1 MKKQSATVT
10 LLIGTL
16 LFLKSSSLLSAV
28 PIDSSWIVSN
38 YRALANR
45 IIQFAQK
52 DSSAYNRLAYLCDTF
67 GPRLCGTQNLEQAI
81 DWILS
86 TMKLDGLD
94 NVHSEMVMVPHWVRG
109 KESIEMLEPR
119 KRKLPMLGLGGSVGT
134 PPEGITGE
142 VLVVKSFD
150 ELTKRASVARGK
162 IVLFNVP
169 YTTYGATVQYRARGA
184 IEAARAGAKASLIRS
199 VTPFSL
205 QTPHTGAMR
214 YDQKVPKIPYA
225 AVTIEDAEM
234 MQRMQDRG
242 QRIVVHLQMEAHTL
256 PDVPSRNVVAEL
268 TGREKPDEIVV
279 LGGHIDS
286 WDVGEGA
293 MDDAGGCI
301 AAWEAAR
308 LLKQLGLK
316 PRRTIRVVLWTNEEN
331 GISGAKGYAET
342 HRNEI
347 HNHILAIE
355 TDAGVFKPNG
365 FGFTGSDS
373 AFSIIRAIGKLLEP
387 IGADTITKG
396 GGGAD
401 ISPLMKEGIPGM
413 GLNVNGTRYF
423 WYHHS
428 DADTVEKL
436 NPDEMNQCVAA
447 LAVMAYIV
455 ADLPEPFPAHFSP
468 GLPSH

>member
-1 MKKQSATVT
+1 MKKLSTAVM
-10 LLIGTL
+10 LLVGTL
-16 LFLKSSSLLSAV
+16 LFLQSSSPLSAA

-38 YRALANR
+38 YHALANR
-45 IIQFAQK
+45 IIQFARK

-86 TMKLDGLD
+86 TMKLDGLE
-94 NVHSEMVMVPHWVRG
+94 NVHGEMVMVPHWVRG
-109 KESIEMLEPR
+109 RESIEMLEPR

-150 ELTKRASVARGK
+150 ELVQRASEARGK

-214 YDQKVPKIPYA
+214 YDEKVPKIPHA
-225 AVTIEDAEM
+225 AITVEDAEM

-256 PDVPSRNVVAEL
+256 PDVPSRNIVAEL

-293 MDDAGGCI
+293 IDDAGGCI
-301 AAWEAAR
+301 AAWEAVR

-331 GISGAKGYAET
+331 GISGAKEYAET

-373 AFSIIRAIGKLLEP
+373 AFPIIQAIGKLLEP
-387 IGADTITKG
+387 IAADTITKG

-413 GLNVNGTRYF
+413 GLNVNGARYF

-455 ADLPEPFPAHFSP
+455 ADLPERLPAHFSP
-468 GLPSH
+468 ALPSH